1 MKRSRES
8 VCIDIPL
15 LCIDCLFGV
24 WSASIISTCIFHDQ
38 ISRSEHYRIMY
49 RIWVR
54 KLQVNCFIYKSWFL
68 FRHISEKRPFF
79 GVWSVLSYRIE
90 FWSLNDFKHGECLLK
105 LCGFPLTHELHWA
118 FEPFK
123 GIIFWSHSHLRTY
136 RFSVHY
142 ISLRKLPSWLWKM
155 VLPLVLKPERQHLTE
170 WSTLCRT
177 PG

>member
-1 MKRSRES
+1 MCMHFSWSDKLKWTLELCTGSEWES
-8 VCIDIPL
+8 FRWIV
-15 LCIDCLFGV
+15 F
-24 WSASIISTCIFHDQ
+24 
-38 ISRSEHYRIMY
+38 
-49 RIWVR
+49 
-54 KLQVNCFIYKSWFL
+54 FIYKSWFL
-68 FRHISEKRPFF
+68 FRHISKKRPFF
-79 GVWSVLSYRIE
+79 VVWSVLSYCIE
-90 FWSLNDFKHGECLLK
+90 FWSLVDFEPGECLLK
-105 LCGFPLTHELHWA
+105 LCEFPLTYELQGA

-170 WSTLCRT
+170 WSTLYRT